1 MFALLFMFRD
11 SLAGCLDCQDSWPLG
26 TSLLLVTSQ
35 SEERVL
41 VRPFTGS
48 AWEACFAAN
57 EMSIRLCTSC
67 YFYFLLLV

>member
-1 MFALLFMFRD
+1 MFALLFMFCD
-11 SLAGCLDCQDSWPLG
+11 SLAAWIVRILG
-26 TSLLLVTSQ
+26 LLVLLLLVTSQ
-35 SEERVL
+35 SEEREP
-41 VRPFTGS
+41 RETFTGS